1 MAFCTACGS
10 QVDQDTRFCH
20 KCGQAVAGAAPV
32 ASAVPIAQ
40 PPSAPPTPYVAPPA
54 APVPYTPPPATYAAQ
69 PASAPPVYV
78 APPVYAQAPTSQYA
92 GFWIRF
98 VAYLVD
104 GLIIGIPMTA
114 IIVTVVLIFGAG
126 TVATLKSLPSNPD
139 PDQIQAQFIP
149 MIGALLGAYAMF
161 IAGAIVISWLYFA
174 MMESSDRQATFG
186 KAMLNLRVADA
197 NGNRLSFGH
206 ASGRFFSKIITGM
219 VPFFIGYIMAGFTQ
233 KKQALHDF
241 IAGTVVIRTL

>member
-1 MAFCTACGS
+1 MAFCTACGA

-20 KCGQAVAGAAPV
+20 KCGQPVGAA
-32 ASAVPIAQ
+32 APIA
-40 PPSAPPTPYVAPPA
+40 PSAPMTQRPPA
-54 APVPYTPPPATYAAQ
+54 APIQYAAPPATYAAQ
-69 PASAPPVYV
+69 PAG
-78 APPVYAQAPTSQYA
+78 APPVYAATQVYAQTPTSQYG

-104 GLIIGIPMTA
+104 GLIIGVPMTV
-114 IIVTVVLIFGAG
+114 IIVVVVMIFGAG
-126 TVATLKSLPSNPD
+126 SFAALKSLPANMD
-139 PDQIQAQFIP
+139 PEQVQNQLGP
-149 MIGALLGAYAMF
+149 MIAALIGAYALF
-161 IAGAIVISWLYFA
+161 FVGAIIISWLYFA
-174 MMESSDRQATFG
+174 MMESSERQATFG

-233 KKQALHDF
+233 KKQELHDF